1 MSTAR
6 LWESRLPPAT
16 RLAPAALQAGSARCR
31 LSCLAVAVPRC
42 RGRDAVLA
50 LPCCIARPAATPSLA
65 RRAHADASS
74 RTQGRGAF
82 VWHSERRLGRADGS
96 CLWMHRASRRLSTVK
111 GPRDLKRLSRTAL
124 AAARHPMP
132 CIRPVKGQVQSH
144 TSTNTRTRAHEHTH
158 TSTHAPVS
166 RQDRGHARTSRA
178 RAADGRM
185 DRWTAGPTR
194 SRIAPH
200 ARSRVRLG
208 GYGIG
213 WSCFR
218 IARSGR
224 SVSVVGQDSEPRRS
238 IGSARQPSAPA
249 AAADQSPE
257 RQWRRI
263 HGDRSACCLSLARAD
278 ALLLRDIA
286 GASAAPHRR
295 GGAGCARLSLCPL
308 AGLRL
313 LLRPQRC
320 VGDSLALIRAV
331 SPLVA
336 AAMYSPSVHSIA
348 SSGDAVALEARSR
361 RLPSKR
367 TRPRRL
373 VALRADSRY
382 SCLLFARACEPA
394 HARSRSGISRRDAL
408 RSRRSLPA
416 PECDRALCP
425 LLSRP
430 TSTRRGTLTA
440 LEPR

>member
-111 GPRDLKRLSRTAL
+111 GPRDLNRLSRAAL

-178 RAADGRM
+178 RAPRTKRT
-185 DRWTAGPTR
+185 DRWTAGWPDEIAHCAARTVPVSTR
-194 SRIAPH
+194 
-200 ARSRVRLG
+200 RLRHRMVMFSHCAIRTFGFG
-208 GYGIG
+208 G
-213 WSCFR
+213 
-218 IARSGR
+218 RSGFGAAEVHR
-224 SVSVVGQDSEPRRS
+224 FGQ
-238 IGSARQPSAPA
+238 SAISSSSRGRPVAGA
-249 AAADQSPE
+249 AAASDS
-257 RQWRRI
+257 RRPVCMLPV
-263 HGDRSACCLSLARAD
+263 A
-278 ALLLRDIA
+278 
-286 GASAAPHRR
+286 
-295 GGAGCARLSLCPL
+295 CAR
-308 AGLRL
+308 
-313 LLRPQRC
+313 
-320 VGDSLALIRAV
+320 
-331 SPLVA
+331 
-336 AAMYSPSVHSIA
+336 
-348 SSGDAVALEARSR
+348 
-361 RLPSKR
+361 
-367 TRPRRL
+367 
-373 VALRADSRY
+373 
-382 SCLLFARACEPA
+382 
-394 HARSRSGISRRDAL
+394 
-408 RSRRSLPA
+408 
-416 PECDRALCP
+416 
-425 LLSRP
+425 
-430 TSTRRGTLTA
+430 
-440 LEPR
+440 